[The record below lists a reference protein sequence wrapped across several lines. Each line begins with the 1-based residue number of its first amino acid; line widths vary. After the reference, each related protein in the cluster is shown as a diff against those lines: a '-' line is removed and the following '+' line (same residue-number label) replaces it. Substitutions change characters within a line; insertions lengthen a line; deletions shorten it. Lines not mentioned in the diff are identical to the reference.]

1 MKLLAVGGGTSTVRE
16 AAPTKEKPPGLLVV
30 RDGKNAWVH
39 YRGETWRLER
49 VVERPA
55 GAPEEEH
62 DLRAPM
68 PGKVVK
74 VLVTEGDEV
83 VKGTPLLLLE
93 AMKMEHEIK
102 SPRQGT
108 VKRLFHAV
116 GAMVTMGEPLVEID

>member
-1 MKLLAVGGGTSTVRE
+1 MKLRATGGGTSTERE
-16 AAPTKEKPPGLLVV
+16 AAPAREKTPGLLVV
-30 RDGKNAWVH
+30 RDGKYAWVH
-39 YRGETWRLER
+39 FRGETWRLER
-49 VVERPA
+49 VVERPD

-74 VLVTEGDEV
+74 VLVAEGDEV

-102 SPRQGT
+102 SPRAGK
-108 VKRLFHAV
+108 VARLFHGV
-116 GAMVTMGEPLVEID
+116 GEMVTMGEPLVEID